1 MLLKN
6 TKYISKTVIKDSF
19 SGGLMKRNFGFLL
32 VILCLPL
39 LLGMGSQGGTPADK
53 IPVPAKKFKATFVDQ
68 TDVATECT
76 DVSIEGSTALQ
87 GRIGEG
93 TYTVAFEN
101 IQEVVFRLHAEKL
114 YGQVKMRDGSDIE
127 LIIGK
132 DKRAY
137 GQTKFGTFQIR
148 INDLK
153 KMIID
158 PVLQK
163 KR

>member
-1 MLLKN
+1 
-6 TKYISKTVIKDSF
+6 
-19 SGGLMKRNFGFLL
+19 MKRKFIFLL
-32 VILCLPL
+32 MILCLPV

-76 DVSIEGSTALQ
+76 DVSIDGSTSLQ

-93 TYTVAFEN
+93 TYTVNFEN
-101 IQEVVFRLHAEKL
+101 IQEIVFRQHAEKL
-114 YGQVKMRDGSDIE
+114 YGQVKMHDGSSIE
-127 LIIGK
+127 LMIGK
-132 DKRAY
+132 DKKVY

-153 KMIID
+153 KIIID

>member
-1 MLLKN
+1 
-6 TKYISKTVIKDSF
+6 
-19 SGGLMKRNFGFLL
+19 MKRNFIFLL
-32 VILCLPL
+32 MILCLPL
-39 LLGMGSQGGTPADK
+39 LLGMGSPGGTPVDK
-53 IPVPAKKFKATFVDQ
+53 IPVPDKKFKATFIDQ

-87 GRIGEG
+87 GKIGEG

-101 IQEVVFRLHAEKL
+101 IREVVFRQQAEKL
-114 YGQVKMRDGSDIE
+114 YGQVKMPDGNSIE

-132 DKRAY
+132 DKKAY

-163 KR
+163 QR